1 METLGMPTL
10 LLLFERANRAFREE
24 VRDLSI
30 LRKTGV
36 GSEAEKLSPS
46 SFQRYRSKIE

>member
-1 METLGMPTL
+1 METLGMFSL
-10 LLLFERANRAFREE
+10 LLLLKRANRAFREE

-36 GSEAEKLSPS
+36 GSGAEKLSPLIPKM
-46 SFQRYRSKIE
+46 SF